1 MGPAMGWPCRR
12 SCREILGLLLLIG
25 GCANVPFQPA
35 GRLSSYAKLAP
46 SNGYLTHASIAVD
59 KDKALAA
66 STVAIAPT
74 TFSEAASKVALS
86 QMQRDILANVVDR
99 SLCIGLSDR
108 FHVVAFTQPADVSV
122 HATITYIGLTDEK
135 VAAASEVANV
145 GATVAEN
152 VFLPTPIPIPK
163 PRIPVG
169 MGGLAAEA
177 EALDA
182 TGRQVA
188 AMVWARGA
196 DALTSKPKVSI
207 EGDAYDLARVFADD
221 FSRLLVTGSTP
232 FKKLHLPSINAINAS
247 LGGKPKE
254 AACDTFGR
262 GPGVTGLIGDAVG
275 LPPEWTDKGAP
286 KPSNQQVVAQ

>member
-1 MGPAMGWPCRR
+1 M
-12 SCREILGLLLLIG
+12 
-25 GCANVPFQPA
+25 
-35 GRLSSYAKLAP
+35 LSSYANLAP
-46 SNGYLTHASIAVD
+46 SNGYLTHASIAID
-59 KDKALAA
+59 RDKALAA
-66 STVAIAPT
+66 STVGIART

-86 QMQRDILANVVDR
+86 QKQRDILANVVDR

-108 FHVVAFTQPADVSV
+108 FHVVTFTEPADLSV

-135 VAAASEVANV
+135 VAAASEVASL

-152 VFLPTPIPIPK
+152 VFLPTPIPTPK

-169 MGGLAAEA
+169 MGGLAVEA

-182 TGRQVA
+182 SGRQVA

-196 DALTSKPKVSI
+196 DAFTSKPKVSV
-207 EGDAYDLARVFADD
+207 EGDAYDLAKVFADD

-232 FKKLHLPSINAINAS
+232 FKKLHLPSINTINAS

-254 AACDTFGR
+254 AICDGFGR
-262 GPGVTGLIGDAVG
+262 GPGVVGLIGDAVG
-275 LPPEWTDKGAP
+275 LPPEWTDKGGP
-286 KPSNQQVVAQ
+286 KQSNQQVVAQ